1 MIMSKIDFL
10 GKKFVKITMEFV
22 VEYDANVMDIEEV
35 VSSAVTCFYEEDK
48 EGNEMFLPYTDTMKV
63 QEYTDSTF
71 VDVTE
76 EFSN

>member
-1 MIMSKIDFL
+1 MSKIDFL
-10 GKKFVKITMEFV
+10 DKKYVKITMEFV
-22 VEYDANVMDIEEV
+22 VEYDANEMDINDV

-48 EGNEMFLPYTDTMKV
+48 EGNEMFLPYTDSMKV

-76 EFSN
+76 EFIN

>member
-1 MIMSKIDFL
+1 
-10 GKKFVKITMEFV
+10 MEFV
-22 VEYDANVMDIEEV
+22 VEYDANEMDINDV

-48 EGNEMFLPYTDTMKV
+48 EGNEMFLPYTDSMKV

-76 EFSN
+76 EFIN

>member
-1 MIMSKIDFL
+1 MSKIDFL
-10 GKKFVKITMEFV
+10 DKKYVKITMEFV
-22 VEYDANVMDIEEV
+22 VEYDANEMDINDV

-48 EGNEMFLPYTDTMKV
+48 EGNETFLPYTDSMKV

-76 EFSN
+76 EFIN

>member
-1 MIMSKIDFL
+1 MSKIDFL
-10 GKKFVKITMEFV
+10 DKKYVKITMEFV
-22 VEYDANVMDIEEV
+22 VEYDANKMDINDV

-48 EGNEMFLPYTDTMKV
+48 EGNEMFLPYTDSMKV

-76 EFSN
+76 EFIN